1 MPIETSLRFT
11 ATPVGDADLLAVPF
25 GRDLTADVE
34 LPVPVH
40 ALLAHHE
47 VKGEAGEVVE
57 APVAY
62 RAEGGEGDEA
72 VRRVLLYGVGDASP
86 SALRKAGAVL
96 ARKAR
101 GRRSLEVRLPDDA
114 GERAWSA
121 LAEAALLAGYGLR
134 IGASR
139 GKAVQEILLSGPEEA
154 RPAIERAEVVARAVA
169 LTRDLANTPS
179 SEKNPAWLAARAE
192 EVAGRSGLEAKVWEP
207 DDLVAGGFGGILAVG
222 QGSVSPPR
230 LIQLAYEPA
239 DPDGTHVVL
248 VGKGITFDSGGL
260 SLKPTDGMKFMKTD
274 MAGGAVVISVLGA
287 LGALGVRTRVTGLV
301 AAAEN
306 MPSGSAQRPGDV
318 ITHYGG
324 RTVEV
329 LNTDAE
335 GRLVLA
341 DALAYAD
348 DVLEPDTV
356 VDVATLTGAIG
367 IALGRDIGA
376 VFSPSDDLVKELVEA
391 GTASGDPLWRMPLID
406 EYRPALDSPVADLSN
421 IDAEGTYGGGAITAA
436 LFLREFAGGRRWAH
450 LDIAGVA
457 RSTSDDGIF
466 TKGAT
471 GFGTRLLLEWLSS

>member
-1 MPIETSLRFT
+1 MPIETSLRF
-11 ATPVGDADLLAVPF
+11 AGAPAHDAELLAVPF
-25 GRDLTADVE
+25 AADLTADVD
-34 LPVPVH
+34 LPLPAS

-47 VKGEAGEVVE
+47 AKGEPGEIVE
-57 APVAY
+57 VPV
-62 RAEGGEGDEA
+62 GDGDT
-72 VRRVLLYGVGDASP
+72 VRRVLLYGVGDAGP
-86 SALRKAGAVL
+86 QALRRAGALL
-96 ARKAR
+96 ARRAR
-101 GRRSLEVRLPDDA
+101 GRRALDVRLPAEA
-114 GERAWSA
+114 GPRAWSA
-121 LAEAALLAGYGLR
+121 LAEGALLATYGLR
-134 IGASR
+134 VGASR
-139 GKAVQEILLSGPEEA
+139 GRPVEEIRLSGPEEA
-154 RPAIERAEVVARAVA
+154 RSAVERAEVVARAVA

-179 SEKNPAWLAARAE
+179 SEKNPAWLAARAA
-192 EVAGRSGLEAKVWEP
+192 EVAEGSGLGVRIWEP
-207 DDLVAGGFGGILAVG
+207 DDLAAEGFGGILAVG
-222 QGSVSPPR
+222 QGSVSTPR
-230 LIQLAYEPA
+230 LISLSYEPDPA
-239 DPDGTHVVL
+239 DHDGTHVVL
-248 VGKGITFDSGGL
+248 AGKGITFDSGGL

-287 LGALGVRTRVTGLV
+287 LRALGARSKVTGLV

-348 DVLEPDTV
+348 DVLRPDTI

-376 VFSPSDDLVKELVEA
+376 VFSPSDDLAKELIEA
-391 GTASGDPLWRMPLID
+391 GAAAGDPLWRMPLVE
-406 EYRPALDSPVADLSN
+406 EYRPALDSTVADLSN
-421 IDAEGTYGGGAITAA
+421 IDAENTYGGGAITAA

-457 RSTSDDGIF
+457 RSTADDGIL

-471 GFGTRLLLEWLSS
+471 GFGTRLLLEWLTS